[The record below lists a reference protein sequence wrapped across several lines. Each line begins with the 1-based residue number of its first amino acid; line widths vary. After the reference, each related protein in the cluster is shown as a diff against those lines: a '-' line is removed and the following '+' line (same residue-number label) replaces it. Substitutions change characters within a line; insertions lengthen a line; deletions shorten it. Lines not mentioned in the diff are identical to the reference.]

1 MSKYNRSQIAT
12 SLMLLAMTVRDKWKW
27 KIDYLLIVIIRMA
40 TLAQF
45 KKEILPT
52 LAKKLEIK
60 NVNAVPRLEKVVVAV
75 GIWSLATRKS
85 IKDFDEFE
93 KNLIR
98 ITGQKPR
105 ITKSK
110 KAISNFKLREGI
122 PVMMQSTLRR
132 ERAYSF
138 LDRFVKL
145 VLPRVRDFAGIS
157 EKSFDKGG
165 RSINIGMQTYNVFPE
180 LGVEDVVTPMGM
192 QITIVLK
199 SKNAVESKAL
209 LEALGFIFK

>member
-1 MSKYNRSQIAT
+1 MTTLQQFRKD
-12 SLMLLAMTVRDKWKW
+12 LLPA
-27 KIDYLLIVIIRMA
+27 
-40 TLAQF
+40 
-45 KKEILPT
+45 
-52 LAKKLEIK
+52 LAKKLNIK
-60 NVNAVPRLEKVVVAV
+60 NVNAVPKLEKVVVAL
-75 GIWSLATRKS
+75 GIGSLATRKS

-93 KNLIR
+93 KNLIK
-98 ITGQKPR
+98 ISGQKPR

-122 PVMMQSTLRR
+122 PVMMQSTLRKD
-132 ERAYSF
+132 RAYDF

-145 VLPRVRDFAGIS
+145 VLPRVRDFGGIS
-157 EKSFDKGG
+157 EKSFDKWG

-199 SKNAVESKAL
+199 SKNVVESKAL
-209 LEALGFIFK
+209 LESLGFIFK

>member
-1 MSKYNRSQIAT
+1 MKY
-12 SLMLLAMTVRDKWKW
+12 LF
-27 KIDYLLIVIIRMA
+27 IVIICMA
-40 TLAQF
+40 TLPQF
-45 KKEILPT
+45 RKEILPA
-52 LAKKLEIK
+52 LAKKLDIK
-60 NVNAVPRLEKVVVAV
+60 NVNAVPKLEKVIVAV
-75 GIWSLATRKS
+75 GIWSLVTRKS

-93 KNLIR
+93 RNIIK

-110 KAISNFKLREGI
+110 KAISNFKLREWLS
-122 PVMMQSTLRR
+122 VMMQSTLRR
-132 ERAYSF
+132 EKAYSF

-145 VLPRVRDFAGIS
+145 VLPRVRDFWGIS
-157 EKSFDKGG
+157 EKSFDKWG

-199 SKNAVESKAL
+199 SNNVVDSKAL

>member
-1 MSKYNRSQIAT
+1 MFRPNNGSYQMKY
-12 SLMLLAMTVRDKWKW
+12 LF
-27 KIDYLLIVIIRMA
+27 IVIICMA
-40 TLAQF
+40 TLPQF
-45 KKEILPT
+45 RKEILPA
-52 LAKKLEIK
+52 LAKKLDIK
-60 NVNAVPRLEKVVVAV
+60 NVNAVPKLEKVIVAV
-75 GIWSLATRKS
+75 GIWSLVTRKS

-93 KNLIR
+93 RNIIK

-110 KAISNFKLREGI
+110 KAISNFKLREWLS
-122 PVMMQSTLRR
+122 VMMQSTLRR
-132 ERAYSF
+132 EKAYSF

-145 VLPRVRDFAGIS
+145 VLPRVRDFWGIS
-157 EKSFDKGG
+157 EKSFDKWG

-199 SKNAVESKAL
+199 SNNVVDSKAL